1 MESNNGG
8 NVAVGRAPG
17 TPGSTY
23 RLQLTPEFG
32 FAEAAEAAEYLAD
45 LGVTHAYLSPVLDAV
60 PGSQHGYDVT
70 DHARIRAELGGED
83 GFRALAKRLHAR
95 GLGIILDV
103 VPNHMAVPADM
114 SLNRQLW
121 SVLRDGRDSPYAT
134 WFDIDWAA
142 QDDRMLLPVLG
153 GPLESCLEDLW
164 VEPSGGPDGEPV
176 LRYFDQVLPLW
187 PGTFRLPMR
196 GLLESQHYRLTWWRD
211 AATELNW
218 RRFFDVATLI
228 GIRVEDPAVF
238 DATHELTLG
247 LVAEGLVDGLRID
260 HPDGLADPRGYLRR
274 LAAATN
280 GAWVVVEKILAP
292 DEVLPADWA
301 CKGTTGYDVL
311 RVVDGLFLDS
321 AAEDALSGEYH
332 QFCRRSGDDC
342 SARRF
347 AEVAE
352 QAKREIADGSL
363 AVEVTRLAR
372 LLSALSPDAPLPD
385 VRTVLTE
392 VLAAFPVY
400 RAYVHP
406 GELPSEATTAA
417 IEEAVDGA
425 RRRLPWRLRGLADEV
440 GAAVLG
446 LRRPVSGAAGR
457 AGEFVVRFQQTTGP
471 VQAKGVEDTAAYRW
485 SRLVS
490 LNEVGCDPDRFG
502 VPRGEFHAV
511 ARRLAADWPATM
523 TTLSTHDTKR
533 QEDVRARLAVLAEI
547 PQEWGRQV
555 AGWHERAVS
564 PRDGRAGAGG
574 PPEGATAA
582 AAAVDPDTEYLMWQT
597 IVGTWPISSERLTG
611 YLTKAIREAKR
622 RTSWV
627 SPDQEYEAA
636 VLGLATR
643 ALDDRELAASIAR
656 FVAEIA
662 GDATV
667 NSLGAKLIQLTMPGI
682 PDVYQGCE
690 VPALSLVDPDNRREV
705 GIARIRSDLLA
716 LDTVADAGLR
726 GDLADGDQGFFRMA
740 KLLVTSR
747 ALRLRRARPEWF
759 AGEYEPLAASG
770 PAAGHAVAFRR
781 GGQAVT
787 VATRLPAGLRRRGG
801 WQDTVLTLADEKWAG
816 EAWADLLTGA
826 VHRGPAVPLAELTS
840 RLPVAL
846 LVPEHS
852 SF

>member
-1 MESNNGG
+1 MAAGS
-8 NVAVGRAPG
+8 APG

-32 FAEAAEAAEYLAD
+32 FAEAADTADYLAH

-70 DHARIRAELGGED
+70 DHARIRAELGGEE

-95 GLGIILDV
+95 GLGIILDI
-103 VPNHMAVPADM
+103 VPNHMAMPADM

-121 SVLRDGRDSPYAT
+121 SVLRNGRDSPYAT

-153 GPLESCLEDLW
+153 GPLESCLDDLR

-176 LRYFDQVLPLW
+176 LRYFDHVLPLR
-187 PGTFRLPMR
+187 PGTARRPMG
-196 GLLESQHYRLTWWRD
+196 GLLEAQHYRLTWWRD

-218 RRFFDVATLI
+218 RRFFDIATLI

-238 DATHELTLG
+238 DATHDVIAG
-247 LVAEGLVDGLRID
+247 LVAEGLVDGLRVD

-274 LAAATN
+274 LAAATG
-280 GAWVVVEKILAP
+280 GAWVVVEKILAA
-292 DEVLPADWA
+292 DETLPSDWA
-301 CKGTTGYDVL
+301 CAGTTGYDAL
-311 RVVDGLFLDS
+311 RVVDGLFLDPDGGGPLT
-321 AAEDALSGEYH
+321 AEYAG
-332 QFCRRSGDDC
+332 FCYDSGDDRLD
-342 SARRF
+342 RRF
-347 AEVAE
+347 ADVATR
-352 QAKREIADGSL
+352 AKREIASGSL
-363 AVEVTRLAR
+363 AAEVTRLAR
-372 LLSALSPDAPLPD
+372 LLCSLSPDTTEDDA
-385 VRTVLTE
+385 RTVLTE

-406 GELPSEATTAA
+406 GEFPAQAAEAAVR
-417 IEEAVDGA
+417 EAVDGA
-425 RRRLPWRLRGLADEV
+425 RRRLPWRLRGLAADL
-440 GAAVLG
+440 GAAALG
-446 LRRPVSGAAGR
+446 SRRPVSGAAGR
-457 AGEFVVRFQQTTGP
+457 VGEFAVRFQQTTGP
-471 VQAKGVEDTAAYRW
+471 VVAKGVEDTAGYRW
-485 SRLVS
+485 SRLIS

-502 VPRGEFHAV
+502 AAPGEFHAA

-533 QEDVRARLAVLAEI
+533 EEDVRARIAVLAEM

-555 AGWHERAVS
+555 RSW
-564 PRDGRAGAGG
+564 RDDRS
-574 PPEGATAA
+574 
-582 AAAVDPDTEYLMWQT
+582 AVDKDTEYLLWQT
-597 IVGTWPISSERLTG
+597 VVGAWPISGERLAG

-636 VLGLATR
+636 VLGLAAR
-643 ALDDRELAASIAR
+643 ALDDPELAGSIAG
-656 FVAEIA
+656 FVARIA
-662 GDATV
+662 GDAAV
-667 NSLGAKLIQLTMPGI
+667 NSLGAKLVQLTMPGI

-690 VPALSLVDPDNRREV
+690 VAALSLVDPDNRREV
-705 GIARIRSDLLA
+705 RFARTRSDLTD
-716 LDTVADAGLR
+716 LDADAGASLH
-726 GDLADGDQGFFRMA
+726 GDLVGGDLGVFSRA
-740 KLLVTSR
+740 KLLITSK
-747 ALRLRRARPEWF
+747 ALRLRRARPDWF
-759 AGEYEPLAASG
+759 AGDYEPLTASG

-787 VATRLPAGLRRRGG
+787 VATRLPVGLRRRGG
-801 WQDTVLTLADEKWAG
+801 WQDTALPLPG
-816 EAWADLLTGA
+816 GAWANLLTGT
-826 VHRGPAVPLAELTS
+826 VHHGPAIPMTELTG

-846 LVPEHS
+846 LVPEPS